1 MNKPK
6 VNFLCIGTQKGGTT
20 SLQKYLCACK
30 GVPNDIY
37 FNKKELHFF
46 NSTDL
51 TEESISEYEKNFD
64 PKENHTLIGEKT
76 PEYCFPYAIDRI
88 YEYNPN
94 MKLLFFLR
102 EPISRC
108 FSEVNMN
115 NQKFDIDMDD
125 LFKWLANADDGK
137 TITDVNGMS
146 AFYNLRGF
154 YDEFIEYIYT
164 KFPKENVYIGI
175 SEEIKKNKDKEYKK
189 IFDFLGCNYDK
200 NIDINTWDIEDLHV
214 REYTTE
220 MPERVRKDLYNLYK
234 PHNENLYKILGRRI
248 EVWEEKYID
257 IINEQK
263 QLLSNEIQL
272 MKNTPVGE
280 IKKNIFI
287 FWNSGFENANDLIKL
302 CLKINLKKWSSEYN
316 IVQLSEKNVHEYF
329 PYYNL
334 IKYNTTLDIQPAHIS
349 DFMRTYLICKYGGIW
364 IDASCIINNLNE
376 NLMNKQSYYVKFQN
390 APNRQIMNWF
400 IYAKPN
406 CNELLFVLEKLYYY
420 LFKNR
425 NKKLIVNRKHP
436 DYLPDWNFI
445 NSLDEEGYYPYFF
458 YHYLFYIYSK
468 EVKLIEYVKNNHQID
483 KMNIMKFDRR
493 TVDVKDILEFIH
505 IGKTGGTSITNY
517 LKHHT
522 GSDIR
527 EYHLSNIYT
536 SNTFKI
542 IWIRNPISRFVSAF
556 NYQKSI
562 VNTDITL
569 LDKNNLNLDNC
580 LAPQRISNKFNTG
593 YFYNER
599 FDWLMNYFQSA
610 NELAESLT
618 SENIEINKI
627 ALELM
632 NSDIEHL
639 YKSIGWYLYDGYI
652 QKNHWNILFVGTKE
666 TMDKDIKDLNL
677 LLSINNNNNISKK
690 RENHSS
696 YDKYL
701 SKKAMNNIIN
711 FYENSDYRALKELVK
726 YDLISSDTLKSYY
739 TYKFTK

>member
-1 MNKPK
+1 MN
-6 VNFLCIGTQKGGTT
+6 F
-20 SLQKYLCACK
+20 
-30 GVPNDIY
+30 
-37 FNKKELHFF
+37 
-46 NSTDL
+46 
-51 TEESISEYEKNFD
+51 
-64 PKENHTLIGEKT
+64 
-76 PEYCFPYAIDRI
+76 
-88 YEYNPN
+88 
-94 MKLLFFLR
+94 
-102 EPISRC
+102 
-108 FSEVNMN
+108 
-115 NQKFDIDMDD
+115 
-125 LFKWLANADDGK
+125 
-137 TITDVNGMS
+137 
-146 AFYNLRGF
+146 
-154 YDEFIEYIYT
+154 
-164 KFPKENVYIGI
+164 
-175 SEEIKKNKDKEYKK
+175 
-189 IFDFLGCNYDK
+189 
-200 NIDINTWDIEDLHV
+200 
-214 REYTTE
+214 
-220 MPERVRKDLYNLYK
+220 
-234 PHNENLYKILGRRI
+234 
-248 EVWEEKYID
+248 
-257 IINEQK
+257 EQK
-263 QLLSNEIQL
+263 
-272 MKNTPVGE
+272 
-280 IKKNIFI
+280 
-287 FWNSGFENANDLIKL
+287 
-302 CLKINLKKWSSEYN
+302 CL
-316 IVQLSEKNVHEYF
+316 Q
-329 PYYNL
+329 
-334 IKYNTTLDIQPAHIS
+334 
-349 DFMRTYLICKYGGIW
+349 
-364 IDASCIINNLNE
+364 
-376 NLMNKQSYYVKFQN
+376 
-390 APNRQIMNWF
+390 
-400 IYAKPN
+400 
-406 CNELLFVLEKLYYY
+406 
-420 LFKNR
+420 
-425 NKKLIVNRKHP
+425 
-436 DYLPDWNFI
+436 
-445 NSLDEEGYYPYFF
+445 YP
-458 YHYLFYIYSK
+458 I
-468 EVKLIEYVKNNHQID
+468 
-483 KMNIMKFDRR
+483 
-493 TVDVKDILEFIH
+493 KDILEFIH
-505 IGKTGGTSITNY
+505 IGKTGGTSITEY

-580 LAPQRISNKFNTG
+580 LAPQKISNKFNTG

-739 TYKFTK
+739 TYEFTK